1 YSRDNDS
8 VIYQEHKCNYRL
20 LKKDLTE
27 EDYTIRIGKADVK
40 REGEDVTSIT
50 YGLCVD
56 MALKAADK
64 LAEDGIEVHLLDL
77 RTVYPLDQESIIN
90 AATKT
95 GKVLLVTE
103 DNKEGSII

>member
-1 YSRDNDS
+1 
-8 VIYQEHKCNYRL
+8 
-20 LKKDLTE
+20 
-27 EDYTIRIGKADVK
+27 
-40 REGEDVTSIT
+40 
-50 YGLCVD
+50 

-103 DNKEGSII
+103 DNKEGSIIGEGSAIIAEHGLFDLDAPIKRLATPDVPAKPYAESLERTMIRHKD